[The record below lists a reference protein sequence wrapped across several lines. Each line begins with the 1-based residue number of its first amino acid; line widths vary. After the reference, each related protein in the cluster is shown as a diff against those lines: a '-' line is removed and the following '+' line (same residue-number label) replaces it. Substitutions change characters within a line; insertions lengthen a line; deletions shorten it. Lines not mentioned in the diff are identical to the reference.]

1 MRPPPPG
8 GEHTGC
14 RAGERER
21 ATPGRTRTLR
31 GGMASARAGPAAG
44 GGGLAKFEM
53 LRGVLRK
60 QGVAGLRSRTDPR
73 EHARLIIEEL
83 RSKHEF
89 THESGKKHD
98 STIGVILTNTR
109 VKFVIPGSPGMRPV
123 SGKR

>member
-1 MRPPPPG
+1 VADLASPPG
-8 GEHTGC
+8 
-14 RAGERER
+14 R
-21 ATPGRTRTLR
+21 ATALHQLPPSEHEG
-31 GGMASARAGPAAG
+31 AAAARDSQVAHRAG

-73 EHARLIIEEL
+73 EHARRIIEEL